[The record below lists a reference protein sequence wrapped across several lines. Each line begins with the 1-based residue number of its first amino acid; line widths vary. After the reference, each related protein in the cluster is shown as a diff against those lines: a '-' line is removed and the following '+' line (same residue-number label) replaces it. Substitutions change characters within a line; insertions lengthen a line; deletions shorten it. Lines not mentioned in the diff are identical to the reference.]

1 MEERRRRRMRRRFF
15 LLFSNGGGC
24 GCGSGSGAGGSGGGV
39 TGAPSTASAT
49 RAFRRAE
56 RVAAGAGARDI
67 CDVRAGS
74 GIVLVV
80 LAEGVHA
87 AHRGAGALAAGVR
100 VDVVVDVRGGGGGG
114 GGARELGGVEVGVSA
129 QFGGAEERELWEV
142 KVDGFVAERQ
152 ERFEARGRRRVELDG
167 VREGCGVVGC

>member
-15 LLFSNGGGC
+15 LLFGNGGGC
-24 GCGSGSGAGGSGGGV
+24 GCGCGGSGGGV
-39 TGAPSTASAT
+39 TGATPTASAT

-74 GIVLVV
+74 GVVLVV

-100 VDVVVDVRGGGGGG
+100 VDVVDVRGGGG

-142 KVDGFVAERQ
+142 EVDGFVAERQ

-167 VREGCGVVGC
+167 VGEGCGVIGC